1 MVRTGKEE
9 HRLQMEKKIDAI
21 LKNAPAEVEDFY
33 NHIYSSKS
41 YNTHYRY
48 INIIIGF
55 LEYIK
60 KKPEDVT
67 MADVERYLRR
77 KSGRGEERKSGSYL
91 VQVYS
96 ALKAFFEYMVDCG
109 RIDRSPME
117 RVKRPKPKPADQVE
131 RTFLT
136 PDEVNRCFDVVR
148 KSNDKFAKRNLAMLV
163 VYFATGIRNSA
174 LTEINVDNIDLKN
187 NVIYVV
193 DKGNKARECSVS
205 PEAMAIIKDWI
216 DERATYNLDT
226 KALFISSWNRRITTQ
241 GASNVIH
248 YVSDQIGHKISP
260 HGARRSFCSNA
271 KASGIPL
278 EVVSK
283 MMNHSSTKVTS
294 DCYVLG
300 QDEVIKS
307 ATIKGTSYINF

>member
-9 HRLQMEKKIDAI
+9 HRLQMEQKIEEI
-21 LKNAPAEVEDFY
+21 LKAAPIEVEDFY

-48 INIIIGF
+48 INAVISF
-55 LEYIK
+55 LEDVK
-60 KKPEDVT
+60 KTPEEVT

-77 KSGRGEERKSGSYL
+77 KAGRGEDRKSGSYM

-131 RTFLT
+131 RTYLT
-136 PDEVNRCFDVVR
+136 PDEVNKCFDIVR
-148 KSNDKFAKRNLAMLV
+148 KSDDKFAKRNLAMLV

-174 LTEINVDNIDLKN
+174 LTEINIENIDLIN

-193 DKGNKARECSVS
+193 DKGNKARECVIS
-205 PEAMAIIKDWI
+205 PDAMAIIKDWI
-216 DERATYNLDT
+216 DERSKKNLNT
-226 KALFISSWNRRITTQ
+226 NALFVSSWNRRISPQ
-241 GASNVIH
+241 GASDVIRS
-248 YVSDQIGHKISP
+248 VSEQIGHKISP

-271 KASGIPL
+271 KASGLPL

-294 DCYVLG
+294 DCYILG

-307 ATIKGTSYINF
+307 ATIKGTSYIHF